1 MRLATGKTVFF
12 NRLYGA
18 LLLGLFLLNIPS
30 GMFVRW
36 PELVMKNGEVSF
48 EYHYT
53 WMVAILFGAA
63 AVVLIHCFVN
73 IVRICRKDLWYIR
86 QFQPIL
92 MGIVCLFAGNV
103 ALLVPIFRGFP
114 IDLVLGIVNAVFLI
128 YALLRK
134 RLFQLK
140 LLASESSCYGM
151 GLILTFLL
159 YYNLMP
165 YITSQ
170 ISGRFPGA
178 EEYIILIFAVLFL
191 VTFWLLVFLWR
202 KMVGNLFVREE
213 ERQTE
218 KIRKYNNQVARS
230 LHLEEILAE
239 TVEIIQET
247 VESTNIYICIQEC
260 DGDDYQARYSNQP
273 LNDLSFTIRK
283 DNPIIRI
290 LERNEGILMREF
302 RTMIEYKAM
311 WEAEKRNLQDLR
323 IEACI
328 GLRDEEKIV
337 GIILLSNPPGNRRIS
352 RADMEMTLTIASL

>member
-1 MRLATGKTVFF
+1 
-12 NRLYGA
+12 
-18 LLLGLFLLNIPS
+18 
-30 GMFVRW
+30 MFVRW
-36 PELVMKNGEVSF
+36 PELVMEKRGSFLF

-63 AVVLIHCFVN
+63 AVVLIHCFCN

-202 KMVGNLFVREE
+202 KMVGNLSSGRSGK
-213 ERQTE
+213 RK

-247 VESTNIYICIQEC
+247 VESKNIYICIQEC
-260 DGDDYQARYSNQP
+260 DGR
-273 LNDLSFTIRK
+273 
-283 DNPIIRI
+283 
-290 LERNEGILMREF
+290 
-302 RTMIEYKAM
+302 
-311 WEAEKRNLQDLR
+311 
-323 IEACI
+323 
-328 GLRDEEKIV
+328 
-337 GIILLSNPPGNRRIS
+337 
-352 RADMEMTLTIASL
+352 